1 MTCFQGNEKNIKN
14 VIFYFFQNIHLVRK
28 ATDEE
33 QSNEKLLEISNS
45 RISKMIRTVTCGNLS
60 GIFQIQNENINMV
73 VEDYLDEK
81 NSSNSS
87 NDDHDLEAGTKFD
100 AIQGNLLRGIDNKTV
115 RR

>member
-1 MTCFQGNEKNIKN
+1 
-14 VIFYFFQNIHLVRK
+14 
-28 ATDEE
+28 
-33 QSNEKLLEISNS
+33 
-45 RISKMIRTVTCGNLS
+45 MIRAVTCGHLS